1 MEHIAIEYTTQPF
14 WMDGDEAKSAS
25 PEEGFGRKL
34 WKYGWGLLFVVVMTV
49 LSEYGPRTVYSK
61 IAPGPAAA
69 SQPVVRAVK

>member
-1 MEHIAIEYTTQPF
+1 MQHIAIEYTRQHF

-25 PEEGFGRKL
+25 PMEGLGRRL

-61 IAPGPAAA
+61 LAPAQAVA
-69 SQPVVRAVK
+69 SQPAVHAVK